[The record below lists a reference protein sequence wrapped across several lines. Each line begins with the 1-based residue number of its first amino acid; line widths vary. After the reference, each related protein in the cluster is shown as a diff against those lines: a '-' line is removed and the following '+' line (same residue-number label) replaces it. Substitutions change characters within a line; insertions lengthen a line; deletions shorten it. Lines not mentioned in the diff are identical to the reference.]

1 MQPNDPNQVNDP
13 NQPQAQMPQ
22 MPAEPI
28 PPAPNPV
35 AQPTPDL
42 NVQNNLAPQPTMQQ
56 ETQLPPPPP
65 PPAPQSELQPLP
77 PTQTNPLPTQPLA
90 TPMAQ
95 PNDPLPPPPPAPQS
109 VTPDIPKR
117 NFPLKKFLLIFG
129 IFTIVAVVAILSI
142 VIIGKLGSKTP
153 KYSKTKTVELV
164 GFSTD
169 ENSGMSFEVPEEMEE
184 TLKTDL
190 SANYVHKDK
199 ADNNS
204 GGRLGSVNATI
215 DTASYTADVTDEQK
229 NEIVKIFNS
238 QEFDSKAERNIGFE
252 AKNIKVFNKTVADNN
267 SVLRAEISLDFP
279 DSQNNKEPVHA
290 KGVVTLRILGK
301 RIYSFFYVFTDEV
314 FKANEGFIKKM
325 EEGVKY
331 GV

>member
-13 NQPQAQMPQ
+13 NQPPAPLPQ

-28 PPAPNPV
+28 PPVPNPV

-42 NVQNNLAPQPTMQQ
+42 NAQNNLLPQPTMQQ
-56 ETQLPPPPP
+56 ETQLPPPPQP
-65 PPAPQSELQPLP
+65 ELQPSP
-77 PTQTNPLPTQPLA
+77 PTQPIPLPNQPLA
-90 TPMAQ
+90 TPSTQ
-95 PNDPLPPPPPAPQS
+95 PNTPLPPPPPVPQS

-117 NFPLKKFLLIFG
+117 NFPLKKLLLILG
-129 IFTIVAVVAILSI
+129 ILTIIAIVAILSM
-142 VIIGKLGSKTP
+142 VIFGKLGSNAP

-190 SANYVHKDK
+190 SANYVHKDN

-267 SVLRAEISLDFP
+267 SVLRAEITLDLP
-279 DSQNNKEPVHA
+279 DSQNNKELVHA
-290 KGVVTLRILGK
+290 KGVVTLRVLGK
-301 RIYSFFYVFTDEV
+301 RLYSFFYVFTDEV